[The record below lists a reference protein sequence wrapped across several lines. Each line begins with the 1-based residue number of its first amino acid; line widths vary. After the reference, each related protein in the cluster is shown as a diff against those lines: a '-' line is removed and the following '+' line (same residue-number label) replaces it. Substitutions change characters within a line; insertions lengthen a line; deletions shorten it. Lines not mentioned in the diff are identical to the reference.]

1 MRQNE
6 ECGKKYDS
14 WQWEKNG
21 KKNTKIWRD
30 RTKKL
35 AEFEISEKKEI
46 NGRTGMKKKRTKD
59 IENK

>member
-1 MRQNE
+1 MILGNE
-6 ECGKKYDS
+6 KKT
-14 WQWEKNG
+14 G

-46 NGRTGMKKKRTKD
+46 NGRTGMKKKEPK
-59 IENK
+59 ILKINK